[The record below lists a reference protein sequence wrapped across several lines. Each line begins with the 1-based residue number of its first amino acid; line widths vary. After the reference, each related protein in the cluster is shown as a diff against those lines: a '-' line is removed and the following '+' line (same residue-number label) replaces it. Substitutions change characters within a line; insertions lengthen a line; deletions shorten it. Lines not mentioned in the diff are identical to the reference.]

1 MATNVFYVPIFF
13 IIFREVTEA
22 SIIVSVLLSFLRRV
36 FEPDSAVYKRLR
48 KHVWIGTITGL
59 VICLAIGAAF
69 IAVWYTVLSN
79 LWGSSEQIWE
89 ASFCL
94 IAVVLITAMGLAMLK
109 TERMQEEWKV
119 KIAKAIESKDEAK
132 GFSGK
137 IQKYSF
143 FALPFITVLREGLEA
158 VVFIGGVSLNAEAK
172 SIPLPVVMG
181 LICGCLVGFIIYR
194 GGSLV
199 QLRWFFIISTII
211 LYLVAAGLM
220 SRAIGFIEQYEW
232 NKIIGG
238 EAAEEGGDVIPYRVS
253 TSIWHVSWGNPE
265 NNDGSTGGYQIFNSI
280 LGWNNTATYGTI
292 LSYILYWLVVI
303 GFLVYLYFDEKK
315 SAIRKAEAGE
325 WQVGDVAL
333 ENAKNY
339 IDETG
344 EIIGEKHEAEI
355 RGEYHIEQVIID
367 SNNTTNEKH

>member
-1 MATNVFYVPIFF
+1 MGSQDVFYVPIFF

-22 SIIVSVLLSFLRRV
+22 AIIVSVLLSFLRRI
-36 FEPDSAVYKRLR
+36 FDTQSPVYKRLR
-48 KHVWIGTITGL
+48 KQVWMGTLIGFA
-59 VICLAIGAAF
+59 ICAAIGAAF

-79 LWGSSEQIWE
+79 LWGSTEQLWE
-89 ASFCL
+89 AAFCL
-94 IAVVLITAMGLAMLK
+94 IAVILITAMGLAMLK

-132 GFSGK
+132 GISGK

-158 VVFIGGVSLNAEAK
+158 VVFIGGISLNASAK
-172 SIPLPVVMG
+172 SIPLPVAMG
-181 LICGCLVGFIIYR
+181 LLCGVLVGFLIYR

-199 QLRWFFIISTII
+199 RLRWFFVISTII

-232 NKIIGG
+232 NKVIGG
-238 EAAEEGGDVIPYRVS
+238 ESAEEGGDVIPYKVS
-253 TSIWHVSWGNPE
+253 TAIWHVSWGNPE
-265 NNDGSTGGYQIFNSI
+265 NNDGTTGGYQIFNSI

-292 LSYILYWLVVI
+292 LSYILFWLLVI
-303 GFLVYLYFDEKK
+303 AFLVYLYFDEKK

-325 WQVGDVAL
+325 WEVGDLAL

-344 EIIGEKHEAEI
+344 EIMVDNKDAEAK
-355 RGEYHIEQVIID
+355 GDYHVEQAIIE
-367 SNNTTNEKH
+367 TNRKE